1 MSRKNRNGK
10 RQGVRP
16 LNLKG
21 IQMSMNIPAEAQE
34 KTATAAP
41 KPGFAQPA
49 SEVRM
54 LDAKCSY
61 QFTRL
66 PSTILESDTTYQRPI
81 DMKRVQRIV
90 DNFDRRLV
98 NPLKVSL
105 RDGHYYVFD
114 GAHTLSVLKEI
125 NKFDNFMVDCMLM
138 HGLTYEDEAYLFA
151 LQRGESKEVAT
162 AARLKALMASND
174 EAAADFR
181 TRTELSGFRLAG
193 NGHTATKG
201 CIGCIAKM
209 WKIYEDNPEVYSETL
224 SLLMR
229 LWHGEVWS
237 LGANIIGGLAVFV
250 SVYGSEINDARF
262 MKLIG
267 GADLLTL
274 NRLKDNSARN
284 KDYSYAYAILKL
296 YNRTGGKG
304 ALPPYALYEH
314 KR

>member
-1 MSRKNRNGK
+1 MSRKNRNAQ
-10 RQGVRP
+10 RQVKRP

-21 IQMSMNIPAEAQE
+21 IQVSMSLPNNAQEAVIPAGAS
-34 KTATAAP
+34 P
-41 KPGFAQPA
+41 HYAQPA
-49 SEVRM
+49 GEVRM
-54 LDAKCSY
+54 LDGKCSY

-114 GAHTLSVLKEI
+114 GAHTLSALKEV

-138 HGLTYEDEAYLFA
+138 HGLSYEDEAYLFA

-162 AARLKALMASND
+162 AARLKALLISND
-174 EAAADFR
+174 AAAADFNA
-181 TRTELSGFRLAG
+181 RTEQAGFRLAS
-193 NGHTATKG
+193 NGHTSANGTFG
-201 CIGCIAKM
+201 CVAKL
-209 WKIYEDNPEVYSETL
+209 WKIYEDGPELYSETL

-237 LGANIIGGLAVFV
+237 FGANVIGGLAVFLRI
-250 SVYGSEINDARF
+250 YGSEINEARF
-262 MKLIG
+262 MKQVG
-267 GADLLTL
+267 GADMLTL
-274 NRLKDNSARN
+274 NRLKDSTARN
-284 KDYSYAYAILKL
+284 KDYAYAFAILKL
-296 YNRTGGKG
+296 YNKIGGKG
-304 ALPPYALYEH
+304 ALSPYALYEH
-314 KR
+314 RH